1 MKRLTLVRLRTC
13 AQCRRAIVI
22 LKSDDG
28 EHTLAIPIE
37 AEKARELLSRYQE
50 RSEERFLADFLLQL
64 LASSPSF
71 LSQVV
76 LDCNTGG
83 FLSARVDVSV
93 NGKTKS
99 FSCASEEG
107 LGLAI
112 AAEVPLYAVER
123 ILEQKQL
130 FHPLETESEDSD
142 PPPRKPKP
150 VLH

>member
-13 AQCRRAIVI
+13 ARCQRAIAI
-22 LKSDDG
+22 LKSEDG
-28 EHTLAIPIE
+28 ERALAIPIE
-37 AEKARELLSRYQE
+37 VEKARELLGRHQE
-50 RSEERFLADFLLQL
+50 RGEERFLADFLLQL

-83 FLSARVDVSV
+83 FLSARVDISV
-93 NGKTKS
+93 NGKTES
-99 FSCASEEG
+99 FSCAPDEG

-112 AAEVPLYAVER
+112 AAEVPLYASER

-130 FHPLETESEDSD
+130 FHPLETESEDPD
-142 PPPRKPKP
+142 ALPRKPKP